1 VFYLAQSDNQLV
13 LVSSTDKHYHTYVYQ
28 AKDGTPIWKK
38 RFAWQS
44 DNHGG
49 HMSRPAIVDNTLY
62 VRPRVFELGTGLE
75 LSRKL
80 PAGGCG
86 TYACTTDALFFRSS
100 QVTVWDR
107 ERGNTTQWKRLRP
120 DCWLS
125 TIPAGGML
133 LSPEAGGG
141 CSCGSWMETS
151 IGFRPRLRN

>member
-1 VFYLAQSDNQLV
+1 MRRIGRPELWQDQFLVALDAATGEKVWEKPLTSAPGTVVFYLAQSDNQLV

-100 QVTVWDR
+100 QVTVWD
-107 ERGNTTQWKRLRP
+107 
-120 DCWLS
+120 LS
-125 TIPAGGML
+125 LIH
-133 LSPEAGGG
+133 
-141 CSCGSWMETS
+141 
-151 IGFRPRLRN
+151 I